1 MQKYKRRAL
10 YLALATLGSGLTPAY
25 AAETGA
31 DNKKSLALEE
41 VIVTATR
48 REETLNNVAVSVS
61 ALSGEQTAALGQ
73 RSLESAVANVP
84 NVGFVT
90 TSSGNNMTIRGVGS
104 PALDNVQSSVATF
117 IDGVYITRSRNASAP
132 LYDVQQVEVLRG
144 PQGALFGKNSIA
156 GVLNVVTQ
164 KPTQQFEGLVD
175 VRAGN
180 FDSHEGTLV
189 LSGGLTD
196 TLAAR
201 FAAFNRKTGDY
212 LENDLDAGDAGGSQT
227 EAYRLSFAWTP
238 SDNTEVGLKVEH
250 FYNRLNNGIYQM
262 ISLDP
267 RDRDRLTGVNTGT
280 FPNPNAPLTP
290 AQAARLDTKL
300 DRHFAAGLSSY
311 YGEDLGAS
319 SGFYSKMGTTF
330 IALSATHTFDNDYEL
345 SATLGDTHSDFRN
358 KYASS
363 DYPVVGVWQDSNVY
377 STSDNLEIRLSS
389 PVQDKFRFTLGA
401 YADRSR
407 DITNHGYSQ
416 ANFETYGQVLN
427 DNLTRR
433 GVPTSYQLDPALLA
447 QALQIIT
454 LGDNSN
460 PSYSTSYALYG
471 EATYEF
477 NDQWSA
483 TVGLRGAI
491 DKRTLKQD
499 YSSRIDGNG
508 NSLGSEEAILAV
520 IPSGPMAALWQGVYL
535 PAMQQMLGQI
545 AQLPSSAPYNE
556 SRMDKALLPAGKV
569 EFRPNVDTL
578 LYFSAQTGY
587 KNGGFNTATFN
598 RPNTFDKE
606 KSLAFELGGKFAVAD
621 GRGQV
626 NFALFQTKFDDLQ
639 VAALDPVAG
648 TVSFVNAAK
657 ATSRGIEID
666 THWRLTE
673 AISAGLSYAYLDSTY
688 DSFKGAQC
696 NIDNTMVSAEPSKC
710 TQDSSGTRLQRAPL
724 NSASA
729 FVSYVQPLGGPFELQ
744 ANLSANYRGSYFS
757 DVSDSEQLRADE
769 TTVVDGRVAL
779 VNTVDRWTVAVIGNN
794 ITDNRDMVSGQAAS
808 SLTQYPGTYF
818 GQMRPPASYWLEF
831 EKRF

>member
-10 YLALATLGSGLTPAY
+10 YLALATLGSGFTPAY
-25 AAETGA
+25 ANEGA
-31 DNKKSLALEE
+31 DSRKSLTLDE

-61 ALSGEQTAALGQ
+61 ALSGDQTAALGQ

-117 IDGVYITRSRNASAP
+117 IDDVYITRSRNASAP
-132 LYDVQQVEVLRG
+132 LYDVQRVEVLRG

-196 TLAAR
+196 TLSAR

-212 LENDLDAGDAGGSQT
+212 LENDLDGGDAGGSKT
-227 EAYRLSFAWTP
+227 EAYRLSFAWAP
-238 SDNTEVGLKVEH
+238 SDNTDVGLKVER
-250 FYNRLNNGIYQM
+250 FYNRLNNGIYQL

-267 RDRDRLTGVNTGT
+267 KDR
-280 FPNPNAPLTP
+280 
-290 AQAARLDTKL
+290 ARLSAALGPDVVNRIDTRL
-300 DRHFAAGLSSY
+300 DRHMAAGLSSY

-319 SGFYSKMGTTF
+319 KDFYSKMGTTF
-330 IALSATHTFDNDYEL
+330 ITLSASHTFDNEYEL
-345 SATLGDTHSDFRN
+345 SATIGDTHSDFRN

-377 STSDNLEIRLSS
+377 STSDNIEIRLAS
-389 PVQDKFRFTLGA
+389 PVQDRFRFTLGA

-416 ANFETYGQVLN
+416 ANFETYGDILNYALLNNADHPMSPSLLVDPKYLAQGLQVL
-427 DNLTRR
+427 
-433 GVPTSYQLDPALLA
+433 
-447 QALQIIT
+447 T

-477 NDQWSA
+477 TDQWA
-483 TVGLRGAI
+483 LTVGLRGAI

-508 NSLGSEEAILAV
+508 NPLGSPEAV
-520 IPSGPMAALWQGVYL
+520 AALIPPGFLSEYQKAYYIPGMAGL
-535 PAMQQMLGQI
+535 LGQI
-545 AQLPSSAPYNE
+545 AQLPNSAPYNE
-556 SRMDKALLPAGKV
+556 SRMDKALLPAGKI

-578 LYFSAQTGY
+578 VYFSAQTGY

-606 KSLAFELGGKFAVAD
+606 KSFALELGGKFSVLD

-626 NFALFQTKFDDLQ
+626 NASVFQTKFDDLQ

-657 ATSRGIEID
+657 ATSRGVEID

-673 AISAGLSYAYLDSTY
+673 AVSVGASYAYLDSTY

-696 NIDNTMVSAEPSKC
+696 NIDNTIVSANPSQC

-724 NSASA
+724 NTASASI
-729 FVSYVQPLGGPFELQ
+729 SLVQPITGPLELR
-744 ANLSANYRGSYFS
+744 ANLSANYHGSSFS

-769 TTVVDGRVAL
+769 GTVVDGSVAL
-779 VNTVDRWTVAVIGNN
+779 VNTVDQWTIAVIGNN
-794 ITDNRDMVSGQAAS
+794 ITNNKDMTSGQASS
-808 SLTQYPGTYF
+808 SLTQAPKTYF
-818 GQMRPPASYWLEF
+818 GQMRPPATYWLQF